1 MAGCGLIR
9 GRKCLKTPCTLEKT
23 GAQLSNFLKAK
34 KNNGFIFSCPSKVA
48 QLLLS
53 IFAIY
58 KTRES
63 VPQILISFPVAG
75 YFLLRPDSGTQVFLK
90 SLKPIFQT
98 PNRTGSFPVAGFF
111 ATREKHSTDK
121 HSHSAYQVSHRCK
134 STKYQ
139 IVYLN
144 NFSKRHCGQKMKTNK
159 K

>member
-23 GAQLSNFLKAK
+23 GAQLSNFLKAKK

-63 VPQILISFPVAG
+63 VPQILIAFPVAG

-90 SLKPIFQT
+90 IPETNF
-98 PNRTGSFPVAGFF
+98 PNPKLHRFISCGWFF
-111 ATREKHSTDK
+111 LRRPLRGKKKSKMSPATTHT
-121 HSHSAYQVSHRCK
+121 
-134 STKYQ
+134 
-139 IVYLN
+139 
-144 NFSKRHCGQKMKTNK
+144 M
-159 K
+159 